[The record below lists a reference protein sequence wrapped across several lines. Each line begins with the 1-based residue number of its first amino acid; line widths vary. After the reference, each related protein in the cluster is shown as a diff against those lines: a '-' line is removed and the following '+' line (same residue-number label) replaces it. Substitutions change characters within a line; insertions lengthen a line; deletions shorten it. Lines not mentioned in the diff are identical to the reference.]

1 MCESVRANKRTVC
14 SREKERERRLL
25 EKEKSRMELEKVS
38 KGVGLVGK
46 RKEGPT
52 KLLFLR
58 PYRPIGR
65 QEYSVHGHFVS
76 VDFGYW
82 RGFAFAFCL
91 FNNIC
96 IHHTLPFLCLAV

>member
-1 MCESVRANKRTVC
+1 MSPKELFIGER
-14 SREKERERRLL
+14 ERERRLL

-58 PYRPIGR
+58 PYQPIGR

-91 FNNIC
+91 FNNI
-96 IHHTLPFLCLAV
+96 